1 MVAGVVIFDAILK
14 LVFRVVL
21 YQFIYNSSKHII
33 IIHFFSNKNLIYY
46 MMVLIVS
53 ICFAILDVSMSEI
66 GMSSEMLFTTAMVM
80 HIVNSV
86 HAIATVCWNIA
97 GHDHSGTRQNNTN
110 LERNA

>member
-1 MVAGVVIFDAILK
+1 
-14 LVFRVVL
+14 
-21 YQFIYNSSKHII
+21 
-33 IIHFFSNKNLIYY
+33 

-66 GMSSEMLFTTAMVM
+66 GMSVMHSKSPEMMFTTAMVM